1 MFPVV
6 KTQVSG
12 CTGEKSVRVKRQVL
26 LPITVVKVTKQINFL
41 IVPGLT
47 KSCILGINA
56 LEAFNSIIINVR
68 DHTFYVQDDDG
79 TALKISYDEDE
90 KEQETCHTVA
100 NIDISFDEIEAKVR
114 QTDLDNESQDKLI
127 QLCIKHRECFRK
139 MPGRFRSYEYFIHMK
154 NDEPFAIKSYPVPIK
169 YREQVSREIER
180 MLEYGVIERANTPF
194 INPLVAV
201 AKKDNTVRLCLDARQ
216 INDRML
222 EDHDGPEEIDQVLR
236 QCNNIGVMSTLDLRS
251 SFWQVPLEKSSRK
264 YTGFLHQG
272 RTYQFTVVPFG
283 LKVASAAL
291 NLAAEGILSGMQ
303 GRVIDFV
310 GDWLIISPDF
320 DQHVRD
326 LDELLTKINNE
337 GVTVN
342 FSKFELTRKE
352 IRFVGYILTP

>member
-1 MFPVV
+1 MLDERKTEENRGAGIPQCSGLRIAVGESTQVDALIDTGAKISCISELWYIKNANHLNKFPMFPVV
-6 KTQVSG
+6 NTQVSG
-12 CTGEKSVRVKRQVL
+12 CTGEKSVRVKRQIL

-47 KSCILGINA
+47 KACILGIDA
-56 LEAFNSIIINVR
+56 LKAFNSIINVR
-68 DHTFYVQDDDG
+68 DDTFYAQDDDG
-79 TALKISYDEDE
+79 IALRISYDSREG
-90 KEQETCHTVA
+90 EQVTCHTVA
-100 NIDISFDEIEAKVR
+100 NIDISLDEIEAKVR
-114 QTDLDNESQDKLI
+114 QTELDIESQNKLI
-127 QLCIKHRECFRK
+127 QVCVKHREYFRK
-139 MPGRFRSYEYFIHMK
+139 VPGRFRSYEYEIHMK

-169 YREQVSREIER
+169 YREQVSREIYR
-180 MLEYGVIERANTPF
+180 MLEYGVIERAKTPF

-251 SFWQVPLEKSSRK
+251 SFWQVPLAKSSRK

-291 NLAAEGILSGMQ
+291 NRAAEGVL
-303 GRVIDFV
+303 
-310 GDWLIISPDF
+310 
-320 DQHVRD
+320 
-326 LDELLTKINNE
+326 N
-337 GVTVN
+337 
-342 FSKFELTRKE
+342 
-352 IRFVGYILTP
+352 IR